1 MNEVK
6 NWYEFFKDRIDIEK
20 RKAYFLT
27 VKDKRI
33 SKYILSRE
41 SNLRN
46 ANVMLEMFYTRFCST
61 IVGNNYSRSSKE
73 DLLPICPAWA
83 DYPGS
88 RNNLPNTLEKPHF
101 HAIALLHPETV
112 SRLEID
118 PDGGMPVVKRK
129 LPEWFYLHAKPVIDS
144 KESYCKLQAYA
155 AKYQERVFRLPSHYQ
170 DGLFNIFPM
179 SRTER

>member
-1 MNEVK
+1 MEEIK
-6 NWYEFFKDRIDIEK
+6 NWHQWFTYWINIHD

-27 VKDKRI
+27 VKDER
-33 SKYILSRE
+33 SSRYLLSRE
-41 SNLRN
+41 TNLIN
-46 ANVMLEMFYTRFCST
+46 ANVMFDMFYTRFCST
-61 IVGNNYSRSSKE
+61 IVGNNYSRNSKQ
-73 DLLPICPAWA
+73 DFLPICPAWA

-112 SRLEID
+112 SRLDID

-129 LPEWFYLHAKPVIDS
+129 LPEWFYLYAEPVIDS

-155 AKYQERVFRLPSHYQ
+155 AKYEERVFRLPSHYR